1 MSTADDESATVQG
14 WVVAR
19 SDRGTSNIL
28 YGCLIVL
35 FSAVWT
41 LLHLNLPAKGDSTLT
56 VYMRR
61 LRWGMVSIIAPDF
74 LTLIAAAQWHS
85 AKQNLRRIKEL
96 SRSENWTM
104 SHVFYANAG
113 GYLLETTDT
122 DRFPVNASSIHYLVS
137 RGFVE
142 LPSTPHEEIQ
152 DKSNSDA
159 LGKGLTLLQCVWFV
173 MQSVARAIEHLP
185 LAPIE
190 LFTLAFIMS
199 TAMTYYFW
207 WQKPQHVG
215 TATLLR
221 CDVPV
226 SSILMDAGL
235 EPDAAFENTPFD
247 FIEKQ
252 EERYSRRGT
261 FANFDLE
268 RGYPASFYSRREPHD
283 HTTINEK
290 PEHHTA
296 VTGATSF
303 FTSTESLPKSQ
314 ASQASHGTAVASHNR
329 PLRRIP
335 DDAIMP
341 AGLPLKMIGVLLIP
355 SISHSLIH
363 LLGWNLR
370 FPTQAEQNIWRS
382 AVCTLAGT
390 SFLSVGIVRV
400 LARLG
405 YQGRYSLTWVWVT
418 GPKSTK
424 GFAIWDVLLSLCTLI
439 LVVARLLVIVEV
451 CISLRELPAK
461 VYVNVSWTNLIP
473 HVA

>member
-1 MSTADDESATVQG
+1 MSAADDESATVQG

-28 YGCLIVL
+28 YGCLIIL

-41 LLHLNLPAKGDSTLT
+41 LLPLNLPAKGDSTLT
-56 VYMRR
+56 VCMRR

-85 AKQNLRRIKEL
+85 TKQNLRRIKEL

-113 GYLLETTDT
+113 GMLLPHFEVQNQSHKATGYLLETPDT
-122 DRFPVNASSIHYLVS
+122 DRFPVNTRSIHHLVS

-142 LPSTPHEEIQ
+142 LPSTPQEEIQ

-268 RGYPASFYSRREPHD
+268 RGYPASFYSRLEPRD
-283 HTTINEK
+283 YATISEK
-290 PEHHTA
+290 PEHHTT

-303 FTSTESLPKSQ
+303 FTSAKSLPKSQ
-314 ASQASHGTAVASHNR
+314 VSHASQGIAIASHSG

-363 LLGWNLR
+363 LLGWNL
-370 FPTQAEQNIWRS
+370 
-382 AVCTLAGT
+382 
-390 SFLSVGIVRV
+390 
-400 LARLG
+400 
-405 YQGRYSLTWVWVT
+405 
-418 GPKSTK
+418 
-424 GFAIWDVLLSLCTLI
+424 
-439 LVVARLLVIVEV
+439 
-451 CISLRELPAK
+451 
-461 VYVNVSWTNLIP
+461 
-473 HVA
+473 